1 MEKRQILETL
11 KRLGLNEYE
20 AKAYTA
26 LTLLGPS
33 KATEISKQGDLPQ
46 SKIYEVLDGLIEKQ
60 LIEVFDGRPKEFKA
74 ISPEVVFKSLME
86 EKEEQLKSLREI
98 ISPIIS
104 TLRPVSRGD
113 VIEGIWTQKG
123 ERSREVLNRLA
134 EMLDRCEKYAYDA
147 TRDFSYSS
155 MLRESIK
162 SCIRRK
168 VKIFTISMSPIDENN
183 YYKAKW
189 YHAMNLP
196 IKVFK
201 AGVHPRILVIDG
213 KEVSLRLDSNPLG
226 RKFKF
231 QSIWSQEPS
240 LIKVFDSYMKNL
252 WKNSTPVNFRK
263 IPVPK
268 FKP

>member
-11 KRLGLNEYE
+11 KRLGLSEYE
-20 AKAYTA
+20 SKAYTT

-46 SKIYEVLDGLIEKQ
+46 SKIYEILNSLMEKQ

-86 EKEEQLKSLREI
+86 EKEEELKSLRDI

-104 TLRPVSRGD
+104 TLRPVSRGE

-134 EMLDRCEKYAYDA
+134 EMLDRCKKYAYDI

-162 SCIRRK
+162 SCIRRR
-168 VKIFTISMSPIDENN
+168 VKLFTVSMSPIDESN

-196 IKVFK
+196 IRVFK
-201 AGVHPRILVIDG
+201 TDVHPRILVVDG
-213 KEVSLRLDSNPLG
+213 REVSLRLDANPLG
-226 RKFKF
+226 KKFKF

-240 LIKVFDSYMKNL
+240 LVKVFDSYMKNL
-252 WKNSTPVNFRK
+252 WKISKPVDFKK
-263 IPVPK
+263 IPPPK
-268 FKP
+268 IKL